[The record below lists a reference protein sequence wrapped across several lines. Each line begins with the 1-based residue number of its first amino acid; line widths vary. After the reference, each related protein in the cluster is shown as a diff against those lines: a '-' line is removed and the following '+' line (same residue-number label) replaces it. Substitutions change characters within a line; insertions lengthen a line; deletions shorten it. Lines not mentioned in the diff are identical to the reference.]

1 MGVPSTA
8 VIASGD
14 PATRAAVR
22 SATLERFTRLI
33 AGADSATRTL
43 AAWSGEPPTTRIHT
57 REEAATLPKEAVLL
71 GLPPT
76 STVQRRHITHRR
88 RDGTVLCEA
97 RAMVWLDS
105 PALPGLVVAG
115 LRTGPQPLGEL
126 LGPLGMRRRT
136 LHATR
141 LWDYRRPLAYDD
153 QDRAVLVVSAA
164 LEVADERVALVEET
178 YFEPVL
184 W

>member
-1 MGVPSTA
+1 MGVPDA
-8 VIASGD
+8 AAIASGD

-22 SATLERFTRLI
+22 SAVLERFTRFI

-43 AAWSGEPPTTRIHT
+43 AAWCGEPPTTHIHT

-71 GLPPT
+71 GLPRT
-76 STVQRRHITHRR
+76 ATVQRRHITHRR

-97 RAMVWLDS
+97 RAIVWLDS
-105 PALPGLVVAG
+105 PALPGPVVAR

-136 LHATR
+136 LGANR
-141 LWDYRRPLAYDD
+141 LFDYRRPLEYDD
-153 QDRAVLVVSAA
+153 QDRAVLGVSAA
-164 LEVADERVALVEET
+164 LEVADERVALVEES
-178 YFEPVL
+178 YLEPVL